1 MTTHGAM
8 PRSETR
14 ERLQLRSRLIG
25 NLGRDLALL
34 AAIDAES
41 RSADVEVEPATSA
54 VLSDA
59 GSPHPPPPAG
69 EGCAALRDRLRA
81 LRDDLRQRLADADA
95 LDGGLLR
102 VLADV
107 ETVIAGLDRDA

>member
-1 MTTHGAM
+1 MTAPNAM

-14 ERLQLRSRLIG
+14 ARRQLQSRLIG

-41 RSADVEVEPATSA
+41 RSADVEVEPVTSA

-59 GSPHPPPPAG
+59 R
-69 EGCAALRDRLRA
+69 AALRARLLA
-81 LRDDLRQRLADADA
+81 LRDDLRGRLANADA

-107 ETVIAGLDRDA
+107 ETVIAGL

>member
-1 MTTHGAM
+1 MVM

-14 ERLQLRSRLIG
+14 ERLRSRLIG
-25 NLGRDLALL
+25 HLGRDLALL
-34 AAIDAES
+34 AAIDAEG

-54 VLSDA
+54 VLSDTGA
-59 GSPHPPPPAG
+59 M
-69 EGCAALRDRLRA
+69 LRARLLA
-81 LRDDLRQRLADADA
+81 LRDDLRQRLGDADA

-107 ETVIAGLDRDA
+107 EAVIAGLDRDV

>member
-1 MTTHGAM
+1 MTVPVATL

-54 VLSDA
+54 VLSDTGA
-59 GSPHPPPPAG
+59 M
-69 EGCAALRDRLRA
+69 LRARLLA
-81 LRDDLRQRLADADA
+81 LRDDLRQRLGDADA

-107 ETVIAGLDRDA
+107 ETVIAGLDRDV

>member
-59 GSPHPPPPAG
+59 G
-69 EGCAALRDRLRA
+69 AALRDRLLA
-81 LRDDLRQRLADADA
+81 LRDELRQRLGDADT

-107 ETVIAGLDRDA
+107 EAVIAGLDRDA

>member
-1 MTTHGAM
+1 MTAPDAM

-59 GSPHPPPPAG
+59 GAT
-69 EGCAALRDRLRA
+69 LRARLLA
-81 LRDDLRQRLADADA
+81 LRDDLRQRLGEAETIEPAWLA
-95 LDGGLLR
+95 TLAHAET
-102 VLADV
+102 VLA
-107 ETVIAGLDRDA
+107 ALDRDG

>member
-1 MTTHGAM
+1 MTVPVATL

-59 GSPHPPPPAG
+59 G
-69 EGCAALRDRLRA
+69 AALRVQLLA
-81 LRDDLRQRLADADA
+81 LRDDLRQRLAAAEVLDAGW
-95 LDGGLLR
+95 LHT
-102 VLADV
+102 LADV
-107 ETVIAGLDRDA
+107 EIVMG

>member
-1 MTTHGAM
+1 MTAPDAM

-14 ERLQLRSRLIG
+14 ERRQLRSRLIG

-34 AAIDAES
+34 AAIDTES
-41 RSADVEVEPATSA
+41 RSADVEVEPATST
-54 VLSDA
+54 VLSNADA
-59 GSPHPPPPAG
+59 T
-69 EGCAALRDRLRA
+69 LRDRLLA
-81 LRDDLRQRLADADA
+81 LRDDLRQRLGDGDA

-107 ETVIAGLDRDA
+107 EAVIAGLDRDV

>member
-1 MTTHGAM
+1 MTAPDGM

-14 ERLQLRSRLIG
+14 ERRQLRSRLIG

-59 GSPHPPPPAG
+59 G
-69 EGCAALRDRLRA
+69 AALRHHLLV
-81 LRDDLRQRLADADA
+81 LRDDLRGRLAAADVLDA
-95 LDGGLLR
+95 GLLR

-107 ETVIAGLDRDA
+107 ETVIAGLDRA

>member
-1 MTTHGAM
+1 MTVPVATL

-59 GSPHPPPPAG
+59 G
-69 EGCAALRDRLRA
+69 AALRHRLLVMRA
-81 LRDDLRQRLADADA
+81 DLHGRLAAADVLDAGW
-95 LDGGLLR
+95 LHT
-102 VLADV
+102 LADV
-107 ETVIAGLDRDA
+107 EIVMGALDRDG

>member
-1 MTTHGAM
+1 MTAPDAM

-54 VLSDA
+54 VLSDTGA
-59 GSPHPPPPAG
+59 M
-69 EGCAALRDRLRA
+69 LRARLLA

-107 ETVIAGLDRDA
+107 ETVIAGLDRDV

>member
-14 ERLQLRSRLIG
+14 ARLQLRSRLIG

-59 GSPHPPPPAG
+59 GPM
-69 EGCAALRDRLRA
+69 LRHRLLVMRA
-81 LRDDLRQRLADADA
+81 DLHGRLAAA
-95 LDGGLLR
+95 EVLDGGLLR

-107 ETVIAGLDRDA
+107 ETVLAGLDRDV

>member
-1 MTTHGAM
+1 MTAPDAM

-14 ERLQLRSRLIG
+14 ARRQLQSRLIG

-59 GSPHPPPPAG
+59 G
-69 EGCAALRDRLRA
+69 AALRARLLVMRA
-81 LRDDLRQRLADADA
+81 DLHGRLAAADV

-107 ETVIAGLDRDA
+107 ENVLAGLDRDV

>member
-1 MTTHGAM
+1 MTAPNAM

-14 ERLQLRSRLIG
+14 ERRQLRSRLIG

-59 GSPHPPPPAG
+59 LAKLP
-69 EGCAALRDRLRA
+69 DRLRA
-81 LRDDLRQRLADADA
+81 LRVDLRQRLADADA

-107 ETVIAGLDRDA
+107 EAVIAGLDRDA

>member
-1 MTTHGAM
+1 MTVPVATL

-34 AAIDAES
+34 AAIDADS

-54 VLSDA
+54 VLSDTGA
-59 GSPHPPPPAG
+59 T
-69 EGCAALRDRLRA
+69 LRDRLLA
-81 LRDDLRQRLADADA
+81 LRDDLRQRLADADT

-107 ETVIAGLDRDA
+107 EAVIAGLDRA